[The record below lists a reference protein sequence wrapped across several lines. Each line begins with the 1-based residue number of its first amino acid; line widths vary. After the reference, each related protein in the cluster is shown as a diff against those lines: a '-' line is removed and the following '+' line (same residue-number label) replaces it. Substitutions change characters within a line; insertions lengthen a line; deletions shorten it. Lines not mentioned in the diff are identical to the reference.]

1 MSKTVLQIVT
11 EPSKIGFN
19 LSYDKSAMDAI
30 VCA

>member
-11 EPSKIGFN
+11 EPSKIGLS

-30 VCA
+30 VFS